1 MNLTTLKTF
10 ARKFSNDWS
19 MNLAAMLS
27 YNLITTIFPILLA
40 ILTIA
45 SYVLGILSP
54 GAFHNVAD
62 AIAKALPSQVQS
74 VIKVSTLLK
83 NLGQFKGPL
92 TIVSIVGLIWGGSNL
107 FSNMENAFS
116 IVFRTR
122 DRDFIPQKVMAVGM
136 VIILAILLPVSV
148 AASSLVTAG
157 SQAFHKVL
165 PGPLGLALTIVG
177 PLTSIGIL
185 WILFL
190 SIYIVVPNVKVPF
203 RDAWRGAIAAA
214 ILFGLL
220 QILFPLYFKVFLSG
234 NTKYGATALAV
245 LVVIVWLWFFALI
258 TLIGAQIN
266 AVAVGI
272 PPTRYDLP
280 RTLCMDYQEHTAT
293 PTAARSPSTPRAS
306 TGGPLHMM
314 ASALGHAAAL
324 PLRLLALLFWMAMR
338 PIVQR
343 KDQDRGRGAAR

>member
-1 MNLTTLKTF
+1 MNLSTLKTF

-45 SYVLGILSP
+45 SYILGILSP
-54 GAFHNVAD
+54 GAFHNVAK
-62 AIAKALPSQVQS
+62 ALGQALPSQVQS
-74 VIKVSTLLK
+74 VINVSTLLK

-116 IVFRTR
+116 IVFRTG
-122 DRDFIPQKVMAVGM
+122 DRGFLPQKAMSVGM

-165 PGPLGLALTIVG
+165 PGVLGLVLTIVG
-177 PLTSIGIL
+177 PLVGIGIL
-185 WILFL
+185 WVLFL
-190 SIYIVVPNVKVPF
+190 IIYIVVPNTKTPF
-203 RDAWRGAIAAA
+203 RDAWRGAIVAA

-220 QILFPLYFKVFLSG
+220 QILFPLYFKTFLSG
-234 NTKYGATALAV
+234 NAKYGGAALGV
-245 LVVIVWLWFFALI
+245 LVVVVWLWFFALI
-258 TLIGAQIN
+258 TLIGAQVN
-266 AVAVGI
+266 AVAMGI

-280 RTLCMDYQEHTAT
+280 RTLCMEYREHTAVQ
-293 PTAARSPSTPRAS
+293 PTTRSRSSRRAS
-306 TGGPLHMM
+306 VGGPLYTV
-314 ASALGHAAAL
+314 ARSIGRAAAL
-324 PLRLLALLFWMAMR
+324 PLRLLALLFWIAMR
-338 PIVQR
+338 PLVQR
-343 KDQDRGRGAAR
+343 KDQGRGAAR